1 MLYVIIRYALNKFE
15 HKVAYHHV
23 LKPLFKTCVLL
34 WYNKNALNKFKHKVA
49 YHHVL
54 KLYFETRV
62 LFITSHI
69 RYKTEFNTDDKKA

>member
-15 HKVAYHHV
+15 
-23 LKPLFKTCVLL
+23 
-34 WYNKNALNKFKHKVA
+34 HKVA